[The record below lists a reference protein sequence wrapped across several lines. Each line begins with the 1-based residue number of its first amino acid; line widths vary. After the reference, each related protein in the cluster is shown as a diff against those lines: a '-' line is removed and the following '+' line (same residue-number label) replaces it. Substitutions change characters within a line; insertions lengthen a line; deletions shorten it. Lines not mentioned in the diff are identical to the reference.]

1 MKNTKLSILMHT
13 ALLNLV
19 TPLTSIELSEKMS
32 DMLNN
37 ERSAACLIGR
47 LCRRGLCKPLS
58 KKRGNKKY
66 VALIS
71 EADILKL
78 KVAKLPSCM
87 RYVTDRTKETTE
99 HYIKKY
105 VNSFK
110 EKKSTPWDGLL
121 RINL

>member
-19 TPLTSIELSEKMS
+19 TPLTSIELGEKMS
-32 DMLNN
+32 EMLNN

-47 LCRRGLCKPLS
+47 LCKRGLCKPLS

-71 EADILKL
+71 EADILKI
-78 KVAKLPSCM
+78 KVEKPSLGM
-87 RYVTDRTKETTE
+87 LYVTGRTTE
-99 HYIKKY
+99 NYIKKY

-110 EKKSTPWDGLL
+110 EKKPTPWDGLL